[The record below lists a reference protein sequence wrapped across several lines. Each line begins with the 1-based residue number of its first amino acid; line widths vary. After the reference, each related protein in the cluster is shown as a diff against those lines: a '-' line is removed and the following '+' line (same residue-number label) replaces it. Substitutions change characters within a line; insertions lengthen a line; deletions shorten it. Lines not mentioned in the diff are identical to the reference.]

1 MPTRQ
6 NLLDIQV
13 DDVTVRT
20 LVGTGAQISV
30 MSAALPTQ
38 LLNVITPA
46 IQRTPQVA
54 DGSTPAVLGMCTAQ

>member
-1 MPTRQ
+1 MTRCKNSLLTVPTRQ

-13 DDVTVRT
+13 DDVTFRT

-46 IQRTPQVA
+46 I
-54 DGSTPAVLGMCTAQ
+54 